1 MVIRSRRQNSNGR
14 KPCNRNQQTCK
25 VHGAIE
31 YDDSTLRQRN
41 HAANDMTSSQLA
53 SHTIFIFVNV
63 TLVVAGFVLKGQ
75 PQNCSGHSRVSSS
88 LKDLQCIAVCK
99 ADVSS
104 AIQTST
110 THPLSGQVAESPILI
125 RQRTNHAGRLLLL
138 TGAPGCPTGSTTGL
152 LQWDSLQRSLVHGS
166 GRLTTAP
173 LRTNNSDQAK
183 PQDIRRTKEQLLDS

>member
-1 MVIRSRRQNSNGR
+1 M
-14 KPCNRNQQTCK
+14 QQT
-25 VHGAIE
+25 I
-31 YDDSTLRQRN
+31 
-41 HAANDMTSSQLA
+41 TSSQLA
-53 SHTIFIFVNV
+53 NHTIFTSIKVHW
-63 TLVVAGFVLKGQ
+63 LLQGSLKGQ
-75 PQNCSGHSRVSSS
+75 PQNCSGQSRVSSS

-104 AIQTST
+104 VIQTST
-110 THPLSGQVAESPILI
+110 THPLSGHVAESPILI

-183 PQDIRRTKEQLLDS
+183 PQDIRRTKEQLLDSWSSRQLL